1 MENTKLYKKLTADS
15 LIPLHIVDQLLVD
28 AELAE
33 KTMKLP
39 GWLQR
44 RLVSVEKAKI
54 AFPRKSKNYG
64 IFFTFN
70 VCHSHTIEIGQNE
83 LQFNDNTMPQI
94 VGTYKRFE
102 TLLSGYAHPLTLYS
116 EDGNDFAVSV
126 KEWATLHEP
135 YVTSA
140 DGTDAEHIQNIDE
153 KVNGDT
159 VRFEMKTFKDYITLS
174 LPMRAGNDRSV
185 IIRWNEAYPQEWL
198 NDLLQQ
204 YERLK
209 GFKDWANSF
218 YDGISV
224 FVKPKT

>member
-15 LIPLHIVDQLLVD
+15 LIPLHIVDRLLAD

-39 GWLQR
+39 DWLQR

-54 AFPRKSKNYG
+54 AFPWKRKNCG

-83 LQFNDNTMPQI
+83 LRFNDETIPQI

-116 EDGNDFAVSV
+116 EDGDDYAVSV
-126 KEWATLHEP
+126 KEWASLHELYETP
-135 YVTSA
+135 A
-140 DGTDAEHIQNIDE
+140 DVTDAVRNLAE
-153 KVNGDT
+153 KVNGDA
-159 VRFEMKTFKDYITLS
+159 VRFELKGVKGHINLS
-174 LPMRAGNDRSV
+174 LPRSAANDRSV
-185 IIRWNEAYPQEWL
+185 IIHWNEAYPQERL

-209 GFKDWANSF
+209 SFKDWANSY

-224 FVKPKT
+224 FVKPKP